1 MVNLKKLKKFRKGSW
16 TVVLK
21 LMAGYYAC
29 LEKIGE

>member
-1 MVNLKKLKKFRKGSW
+1 MVYLKKLKKSRKGTW
-16 TVVLK
+16 TVV